1 MYLRAKNYDPFTARP
16 TAEHFADSRP
26 EQSADERHMPHRC
39 ELHSGPMNRWIE
51 RLR

>member
-1 MYLRAKNYDPFTARP
+1 MYLRARKYDLFTAWQS
-16 TAEHFADSRP
+16 AEHFTDSEPRHL
-26 EQSADERHMPHRC
+26 ADERRIPYRC